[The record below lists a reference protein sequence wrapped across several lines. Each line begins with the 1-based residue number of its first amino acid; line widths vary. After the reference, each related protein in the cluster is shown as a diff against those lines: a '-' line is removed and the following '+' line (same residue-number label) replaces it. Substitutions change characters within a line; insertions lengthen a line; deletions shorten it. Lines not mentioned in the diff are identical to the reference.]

1 MLEEIEHRRSSASE
15 VEFCYLMSSA
25 KMSLK
30 QDEQV
35 LDAGGA
41 SCHADAAL
49 EQAPQSNSATS
60 TPCHSA
66 PPSCHSATPS
76 CHTPAASTRLDG
88 LILLFGALAAAFG
101 WVIWLLPDSSPLN
114 QEWLLSA
121 LSTIVVW
128 GVGWPILRDGWTST
142 LARSPNMNTLI
153 SLGVLVAWIWSM
165 SVTTTDTSGDIHFT
179 MASTIIV
186 FVRLGG
192 WLESRAQARS
202 QDAVASLAKLS
213 VTTARLEDGADIPIE
228 DLAVGMRFVVR
239 PGERIAADGVV
250 VSGHSAIDKSFLT
263 GEPIP
268 EAVQP
273 GDEVTGATLNT
284 TGLLTVEARRVGT
297 ETAHAQIMRLL
308 EEAEQSRAPV
318 QRLVDRASAVFVP
331 AVIAAAAIAF
341 IGWMLAGE
349 SAATGIAAGVAVLVV
364 ACPCAL
370 GLATPTAIVAGV
382 GRAAREG
389 IIIRSGNVW
398 EAARHLDTAVI
409 DKTGTLTHGR
419 PSVREIVI
427 DDLTDGLLRGEN
439 LLREGELARERD
451 PEQTRD
457 TQQEGDTE
465 QTQDDQREDDTEQE
479 ANPTQEKVLEIASA
493 LAQQSLHPL
502 SQAIARERES
512 SIEFRDLKETPGA
525 GILAEFKDG
534 GKAALGSRSLFSEIP
549 DRLTEAASSAAAKG
563 FASVFVGWGS
573 VDAMVSIAE
582 TSPVTHIS
590 SAAQNPPVSSAV
602 GGEVGAEQIPSSA
615 QLPQAKGLIICAD
628 ELREDANQSVADMQ
642 SLGISVIMATGDSE
656 ASAHHVAEQVKPDR
670 VIAECLPQDK
680 LAEVNR
686 LQKTGSTVAMIGDG
700 VNDAAALAKADVGIA
715 LSDGAD
721 VAAEASDIT
730 VIGGDFRKSVKA
742 IQIARKTSS
751 TILANLVWACIYNT
765 ALLPLA
771 AAGVMPPVAAAGAMS
786 LSSLCVVGNSLRLA
800 RRQIN

>member
-1 MLEEIEHRRSSASE
+1 
-15 VEFCYLMSSA
+15 
-25 KMSLK
+25 MSLTY
-30 QDEQV
+30 DERATAAERASYSA
-35 LDAGGA
+35 DAE
-41 SCHADAAL
+41 HADATTDETTQVAP
-49 EQAPQSNSATS
+49 ETPPGCHASKPSSQA
-60 TPCHSA
+60 A
-66 PPSCHSATPS
+66 PPSCHS
-76 CHTPAASTRLDG
+76 PAASTRRDG

-101 WVIWLLPDSSPLN
+101 WVIWLLPDSSSLN
-114 QEWLLSA
+114 QDWLLGA
-121 LSTIVVW
+121 LSTAVVW
-128 GVGWPILRDGWTST
+128 GAGWPILRDGWTSIP
-142 LARSPNMNTLI
+142 ARSPNMNTLI
-153 SLGVLVAWIWSM
+153 SLGVLVAWGWSM
-165 SVTTTDTSGDIHFT
+165 WAAAADNGGDIHFT

-213 VTTARLEDGADIPIE
+213 VATARLEDGTDIPIE
-228 DLAVGMRFVVR
+228 DLAAGMRFVVR
-239 PGERIAADGVV
+239 PGERIATDGVV
-250 VSGHSAIDKSFLT
+250 TSGHSAVDKSFLT

-268 EAVQP
+268 VAVQP

-284 TGLLTVEARRVGT
+284 TGLLAVEARRVGA

-331 AVIAAAAIAF
+331 AVIAAAAAAF

-349 SAATGIAAGVAVLVV
+349 SAGAGIAAGVAVLVV

-398 EAARHLDTAVI
+398 EASRRLDTAVV

-419 PSVREIVI
+419 PSVKEIVVS
-427 DDLTDGLLRGEN
+427 DFAGSLLGGEN
-439 LLREGELARERD
+439 SPREEN
-451 PEQTRD
+451 PTR
-457 TQQEGDTE
+457 EGDTE
-465 QTQDDQREDDTEQE
+465 HEAGTEKTE
-479 ANPTQEKVLEIASA
+479 STTQEKSTTQEEVLEVASA
-493 LAQQSLHPL
+493 LAEKSLHPL
-502 SQAIARERES
+502 SQAIARERKS
-512 SIEFRDLKETPGA
+512 SIELSNLKETPGA
-525 GILAEFKDG
+525 GVVAEFKDDG
-534 GKAALGSRSLFSEIP
+534 IAALGSSSLFSDIP
-549 DRLTEAASSAAAKG
+549 SDLKQAASSAANKG
-563 FASVFVGWGS
+563 FASVFVGWQS
-573 VDAMVSIAE
+573 KASQTKV
-582 TSPVTHIS
+582 
-590 SAAQNPPVSSAV
+590 PPV
-602 GGEVGAEQIPSSA
+602 
-615 QLPQAKGLIICAD
+615 KGLIVCAD
-628 ELREDANQSVADMQ
+628 ELRDEANKSVADMQ

-656 ASAHHVAEQVKPDR
+656 ASAQHVAEQVKPDR

-686 LQKTGSTVAMIGDG
+686 LQKAGSTVAMIGDG

-730 VIGGDFRKSVKA
+730 VVGGDFRKSVKA

-751 TILANLVWACIYNT
+751 TILANLVWACVYNT

-771 AAGVMPPVAAAGAMS
+771 AAGAMPPVAAAGAMS

-800 RRQIN
+800 RRRLN

>member
-1 MLEEIEHRRSSASE
+1 
-15 VEFCYLMSSA
+15 
-25 KMSLK
+25 MSLTYDK
-30 QDEQV
+30 QASA
-35 LDAGGA
+35 AGGA
-41 SCHADAAL
+41 SSPADAERAAD
-49 EQAPQSNSATS
+49 ETPQGTSEAQPVKAPP
-60 TPCHSA
+60 PCHS
-66 PPSCHSATPS
+66 PTPSCHAAAASTPS

-101 WVIWLLPDSSPLN
+101 WVVWLLPDSSPLN
-114 QEWLLSA
+114 QDWLLSA

-213 VTTARLEDGADIPIE
+213 VSTARLEDGTDIPIE
-228 DLAVGMRFVVR
+228 DLAVGMRFVAR

-250 VSGHSAIDKSFLT
+250 VSGHSAVDKSFLT

-268 EAVQP
+268 VAVQP

-284 TGLLTVEARRVGT
+284 TGLLAVEAQRVGA

-398 EAARHLDTAVI
+398 EAVRRLDTAVV

-419 PSVREIVI
+419 PSVREIVL
-427 DDLTDGLLRGEN
+427 DDLTDWPPRVEN
-439 LLREGELARERD
+439 LLGEGDLAKERD

-457 TQQEGDTE
+457 TQREGDTE
-465 QTQDDQREDDTEQE
+465 QTQDDQREGDTEQE
-479 ANPTQEKVLEIASA
+479 ANPTQEKVLEVAVA
-493 LAQQSLHPL
+493 LAQKSLHPL

-512 SIEFRDLKETPGA
+512 SIEFSNLQETPGA
-525 GILAEFKDG
+525 GVLAEFKNG
-534 GKAALGSRSLFSEIP
+534 GKAALGARSLFSEIP
-549 DRLTEAASSAAAKG
+549 NRLDEAASSAAAKD
-563 FASVFVGWGS
+563 FASVFVGW
-573 VDAMVSIAE
+573 
-582 TSPVTHIS
+582 S
-590 SAAQNPPVSSAV
+590 ST
-602 GGEVGAEQIPSSA
+602 A

-628 ELREDANQSVADMQ
+628 ELRDEANQSVADMQ

-656 ASAHHVAEQVKPDR
+656 ASAHYVAEQVKPDR

-686 LQKTGSTVAMIGDG
+686 LQEAGSAVAMIGDG

-751 TILANLVWACIYNT
+751 TILANLVWACIYNA

-800 RRQIN
+800 RRRL

>member
-1 MLEEIEHRRSSASE
+1 MPEKLLPGEIACQRSLFVKGICVLEEIEHRRSSASE
-15 VEFCYLMSSA
+15 VEFCYLMS
-25 KMSLK
+25 LTY
-30 QDEQV
+30 DER
-35 LDAGGA
+35 
-41 SCHADAAL
+41 AL
-49 EQAPQSNSATS
+49 ATERV
-60 TPCHSA
+60 
-66 PPSCHSATPS
+66 SCHSATPS

-114 QEWLLSA
+114 QEWLLSV
-121 LSTIVVW
+121 LSTAVVW

-213 VTTARLEDGADIPIE
+213 VTTARLEDGTDIPIE
-228 DLAVGMRFVVR
+228 DLAVGMLFAVR

-250 VSGHSAIDKSFLT
+250 ISGHSAIDKSFLT

-284 TGLLTVEARRVGT
+284 TGLLTVEARRVGA

-349 SAATGIAAGVAVLVV
+349 GAATGIAAGVAVLVV

-398 EAARHLDTAVI
+398 EAVRRLDTAVI

-419 PSVREIVI
+419 PSIREIVV
-427 DDLTDGLLRGEN
+427 DDLTDWRPRGEN
-439 LLREGELARERD
+439 LTQEAGLNNEAGTAQERD
-451 PEQTRD
+451 A
-457 TQQEGDTE
+457 TQNELLDV
-465 QTQDDQREDDTEQE
+465 
-479 ANPTQEKVLEIASA
+479 AAS

-512 SIEFRDLKETPGA
+512 SIEFTNLKETPGA
-525 GILAEFKDG
+525 GILAELKDG
-534 GKAALGSRSLFSEIP
+534 NKAALGSRSLFSEIP

-573 VDAMVSIAE
+573 V
-582 TSPVTHIS
+582 
-590 SAAQNPPVSSAV
+590 
-602 GGEVGAEQIPSSA
+602 A

-628 ELREDANQSVADMQ
+628 ELRDEANQSVADMQ

-656 ASAHHVAEQVKPDR
+656 ASAQHVAEQVKPDR

-751 TILANLVWACIYNT
+751 TILANLVWACIYNA

-800 RRQIN
+800 RRQL

>member
-1 MLEEIEHRRSSASE
+1 
-15 VEFCYLMSSA
+15 
-25 KMSLK
+25 MSLTYDK
-30 QDEQV
+30 QPAV
-35 LDAGGA
+35 AA
-41 SCHADAAL
+41 PPSCHAS
-49 EQAPQSNSATS
+49 APSSRA
-60 TPCHSA
+60 A
-66 PPSCHSATPS
+66 PPSCHS
-76 CHTPAASTRLDG
+76 PAASTRRDG

-114 QEWLLSA
+114 QDWLLGA
-121 LSTIVVW
+121 LSTAVVW
-128 GVGWPILRDGWTST
+128 GVGWPILRDGWASIP
-142 LARSPNMNTLI
+142 ARSPNMNTLI
-153 SLGVLVAWIWSM
+153 SLGVLVAWGWSM
-165 SVTTTDTSGDIHFT
+165 WATTADNGGDIHFT

-202 QDAVASLAKLS
+202 QDAVASLAELS
-213 VTTARLEDGADIPIE
+213 VTTARLENGTDIAIE
-228 DLAVGMRFVVR
+228 DLAAGMRFVVR
-239 PGERIAADGVV
+239 PGERIAADGMV

-284 TGLLTVEARRVGT
+284 TGLLTVEAQRVGA

-331 AVIAAAAIAF
+331 AVIAAAAAAF
-341 IGWMLAGE
+341 IGWMLAGA

-382 GRAAREG
+382 GRAAKEG

-398 EAARHLDTAVI
+398 EASRRLDTAVV

-419 PSVREIVI
+419 PSVREIVV
-427 DDLTDGLLRGEN
+427 DDLTGGLLGGEN
-439 LLREGELARERD
+439 LPREGDLTEEGDTEQETGMKQERVSG
-451 PEQTRD
+451 QTRD

-465 QTQDDQREDDTEQE
+465 QKQDDQQERDTEQE
-479 ANPTQEKVLEIASA
+479 VNQTEEKVLEVASA

-502 SQAIARERES
+502 SQAIARERKS
-512 SIEFRDLKETPGA
+512 SIAFSDLKETPGA
-525 GILAEFKDG
+525 GILAKLKDG
-534 GKAALGSRSLFSEIP
+534 SKAALGSRSLFSEIP
-549 DRLTEAASSAAAKG
+549 NRLDEAASAAAAKG

-573 VDAMVSIAE
+573 VDQIPSAAQ
-582 TSPVTHIS
+582 TSPVEQIA
-590 SAAQNPPVSSAV
+590 SADQNPLISSAV
-602 GGEVGAEQIPSSA
+602 GGGVGVAVEQISSSVQTSPTA
-615 QLPQAKGLIICAD
+615 QNPPAKGLIICAD
-628 ELREDANQSVADMQ
+628 ELRDEANQSVADMQ
-642 SLGISVIMATGDSE
+642 SLGISVTMATGDSE

-686 LQKTGSTVAMIGDG
+686 LQTSGSTVAMIGDG

-730 VIGGDFRKSVKA
+730 IIGGDFRKSVKA

-751 TILANLVWACIYNT
+751 TILTNLVWACIYNA

-800 RRQIN
+800 KRPIN

>member
-1 MLEEIEHRRSSASE
+1 
-15 VEFCYLMSSA
+15 
-25 KMSLK
+25 MSLTYDK
-30 QDEQV
+30 QPAV
-35 LDAGGA
+35 A
-41 SCHADAAL
+41 
-49 EQAPQSNSATS
+49 
-60 TPCHSA
+60 A
-66 PPSCHSATPS
+66 PPSCHTPS
-76 CHTPAASTRLDG
+76 ASTRRDG

-114 QEWLLSA
+114 QDWLLGA
-121 LSTIVVW
+121 LSTAVVW
-128 GVGWPILRDGWTST
+128 GVGWPILQDGWASIP
-142 LARSPNMNTLI
+142 ARSPNMNTLI
-153 SLGVLVAWIWSM
+153 SLGVLVAWGWSM
-165 SVTTTDTSGDIHFT
+165 WATTSDSSGDIHFT

-202 QDAVASLAKLS
+202 QDAVASLAELS
-213 VTTARLEDGADIPIE
+213 VTTARLEDGTDIAIE
-228 DLAVGMRFVVR
+228 DLAAGMRFVVR
-239 PGERIAADGVV
+239 PGERIAADGMV

-284 TGLLTVEARRVGT
+284 TGLLTVEAQRVGA

-331 AVIAAAAIAF
+331 AVIAAAAAAF
-341 IGWMLAGE
+341 IGWMLAGA

-398 EAARHLDTAVI
+398 EASRRLDTAVV

-419 PSVREIVI
+419 PSVREIVV
-427 DDLTDGLLRGEN
+427 DDLTGGLLGEEN
-439 LLREGELARERD
+439 LPREGDLARESD
-451 PEQTRD
+451 TEQTRG
-457 TQQEGDTE
+457 TQ
-465 QTQDDQREDDTEQE
+465 QTQDDQQE
-479 ANPTQEKVLEIASA
+479 ANPTQEEVLEIASA

-502 SQAIARERES
+502 SQAIARERKS
-512 SIEFRDLKETPGA
+512 SIEFSDLKETPGA

-534 GKAALGSRSLFSEIP
+534 GKAALGARSLFSQIP
-549 DRLTEAASSAAAKG
+549 NRLDEAASAAAAKG
-563 FASVFVGWGS
+563 FASVFVGWSS
-573 VDAMVSIAE
+573 VAQIPSAVQ
-582 TSPVTHIS
+582 TSPVEQIS
-590 SAAQNPPVSSAV
+590 SAAQNPLVSSAV
-602 GGEVGAEQIPSSA
+602 GGGVGVAVEQISSSVQISPTA
-615 QLPQAKGLIICAD
+615 QNPPAKGLIICAD
-628 ELREDANQSVADMQ
+628 ELRDEANQSVADMQ

-656 ASAHHVAEQVKPDR
+656 ASAQHVAEQVKPDR

-680 LAEVNR
+680 LAEVNS
-686 LQKTGSTVAMIGDG
+686 LQKAGSTVAMIGDG

-730 VIGGDFRKSVKA
+730 IIGGDFRKSVKA

-751 TILANLVWACIYNT
+751 TILANLVWACIYNA

-771 AAGVMPPVAAAGAMS
+771 AVGAMPPVAAAGAMS

-800 RRQIN
+800 KRQMN

>member
-1 MLEEIEHRRSSASE
+1 MNGTL
-15 VEFCYLMSSA
+15 
-25 KMSLK
+25 
-30 QDEQV
+30 
-35 LDAGGA
+35 
-41 SCHADAAL
+41 
-49 EQAPQSNSATS
+49 ATERV
-60 TPCHSA
+60 
-66 PPSCHSATPS
+66 SCHSATPS

-101 WVIWLLPDSSPLN
+101 WVVWLLPDSSPLN

-121 LSTIVVW
+121 LSTAVVW

-213 VTTARLEDGADIPIE
+213 VTTARLEDGTDIPIE
-228 DLAVGMRFVVR
+228 DLAVGMHFVVR

-250 VSGHSAIDKSFLT
+250 ISGHSAIDKSFLT

-284 TGLLTVEARRVGT
+284 TGLLTVEAQRVGA

-398 EAARHLDTAVI
+398 EAARRLDTAVI

-419 PSVREIVI
+419 PSIREIVV
-427 DDLTDGLLRGEN
+427 DDLTDWRPRGEN
-439 LLREGELARERD
+439 L
-451 PEQTRD
+451 T
-457 TQQEGDTE
+457 
-465 QTQDDQREDDTEQE
+465 QE
-479 ANPTQEKVLEIASA
+479 ADLNNEAGTAQEELLEIAAS

-512 SIEFRDLKETPGA
+512 SIEFRYSKETPGA
-525 GILAEFKDG
+525 GVLAEFKDG
-534 GKAALGSRSLFSEIP
+534 GRAALGSRSLFSEIP
-549 DRLTEAASSAAAKG
+549 DRLGEAASYAAAKG

-573 VDAMVSIAE
+573 V
-582 TSPVTHIS
+582 
-590 SAAQNPPVSSAV
+590 
-602 GGEVGAEQIPSSA
+602 A

-628 ELREDANQSVADMQ
+628 ELREEANQSVADMQ

-656 ASAHHVAEQVKPDR
+656 ASAQHVAEQVKPDR

-686 LQKTGSTVAMIGDG
+686 LQEAGSTVAMIGDG

-751 TILANLVWACIYNT
+751 TILANLVWACIYNA

-800 RRQIN
+800 RRRL

>member
-1 MLEEIEHRRSSASE
+1 MTLEFSFPQACLPEELACLRASASE
-15 VEFCYLMSSA
+15 VEFRYP
-25 KMSLK
+25 MSLRYDK
-30 QDEQV
+30 
-35 LDAGGA
+35 
-41 SCHADAAL
+41 
-49 EQAPQSNSATS
+49 QAPATEG
-60 TPCHSA
+60 T
-66 PPSCHSATPS
+66 SCHSPV
-76 CHTPAASTRLDG
+76 ASTRRDG
-88 LILLFGALAAAFG
+88 LILLFGALVAAFG
-101 WVIWLLPDSSPLN
+101 WVIWLMPDSSPLN
-114 QEWLLSA
+114 QDWLLGA
-121 LSTIVVW
+121 LSTAVVW
-128 GVGWPILRDGWTST
+128 GVGWPILRDGWASIP
-142 LARSPNMNTLI
+142 ARSPNMNTLI
-153 SLGVLVAWIWSM
+153 ALGVLVAWGWSM
-165 SVTTTDTSGDIHFT
+165 WAATADNGGDIHFT

-192 WLESRAQARS
+192 WLEGRAQTRS

-213 VTTARLEDGADIPIE
+213 VTTARLEDGTDIAIE

-239 PGERIAADGVV
+239 PGERIATDGLV

-284 TGLLTVEARRVGT
+284 TGLLTVEARRVGA

-318 QRLVDRASAVFVP
+318 QRLADRASAVFVP
-331 AVIAAAAIAF
+331 AVIAAAAVAF
-341 IGWMLAGE
+341 VGWMLAGE
-349 SAATGIAAGVAVLVV
+349 SAGTGIAAGVAVLVV

-398 EAARHLDTAVI
+398 EASRRLDTAIV

-419 PSVREIVI
+419 PSVKEILVG
-427 DDLTDGLLRGEN
+427 DLAGDLAGSLLGGEN
-439 LLREGELARERD
+439 LPRERELA
-451 PEQTRD
+451 
-457 TQQEGDTE
+457 
-465 QTQDDQREDDTEQE
+465 
-479 ANPTQEKVLEIASA
+479 QEKVLEVASA

-502 SQAIARERES
+502 SQAIARECKSFVELNNIR
-512 SIEFRDLKETPGA
+512 ETPGA
-525 GILAEFKDG
+525 GVLAEFKDG

-549 DRLTEAASSAAAKG
+549 NRLAEAASSAADKG
-563 FASVFVGWGS
+563 FASVFVGW
-573 VDAMVSIAE
+573 DSI
-582 TSPVTHIS
+582 
-590 SAAQNPPVSSAV
+590 
-602 GGEVGAEQIPSSA
+602 GQIPPA
-615 QLPQAKGLIICAD
+615 HQAARPPQAARPRQAARPPQAKGLIICAD
-628 ELREDANQSVADMQ
+628 ELRDEADKSVADMQ
-642 SLGISVIMATGDSE
+642 SLGISVTMATGDSE
-656 ASAHHVAEQVKPDR
+656 ASAQHVAEQVKPDR

-686 LQKTGSTVAMIGDG
+686 LQKAGSTVAMIGDG

-730 VIGGDFRKSVKA
+730 VIGGDLGKAVKA
-742 IQIARKTSS
+742 IDIASKTSS
-751 TILANLVWACIYNT
+751 TIVANLVWACVYNA

-800 RRQIN
+800 RRRLN

>member
-1 MLEEIEHRRSSASE
+1 
-15 VEFCYLMSSA
+15 
-25 KMSLK
+25 MSLTY
-30 QDEQV
+30 DER
-35 LDAGGA
+35 
-41 SCHADAAL
+41 AL
-49 EQAPQSNSATS
+49 ATERV
-60 TPCHSA
+60 
-66 PPSCHSATPS
+66 SCHSPTPS

-101 WVIWLLPDSSPLN
+101 WVVWLLPDSSPLN

-192 WLESRAQARS
+192 WLEGRAQARS

-213 VTTARLEDGADIPIE
+213 VTTARLEDGTDIPIE

-284 TGLLTVEARRVGT
+284 TGLLTVEAQRVGS

-398 EAARHLDTAVI
+398 EAVRRLDTAVI

-419 PSVREIVI
+419 PSVREIVV
-427 DDLTDGLLRGEN
+427 DDLTDWRPRGEN
-439 LLREGELARERD
+439 LTQEAGLNNEA
-451 PEQTRD
+451 D
-457 TQQEGDTE
+457 TAHEAGTAQEGDA
-465 QTQDDQREDDTEQE
+465 TQNEL
-479 ANPTQEKVLEIASA
+479 LEVASA
-493 LAQQSLHPL
+493 LAQKSLHPL

-512 SIEFRDLKETPGA
+512 SIEFTNLKETPGA

-534 GKAALGSRSLFSEIP
+534 GKAALGSRSLYSRKFPTASP
-549 DRLTEAASSAAAKG
+549 KPRVPLPPKVLRASSWAGAALMPPKVSQ
-563 FASVFVGWGS
+563 ASSWAGAVPLNS
-573 VDAMVSIAE
+573 PKLKVS
-582 TSPVTHIS
+582 S
-590 SAAQNPPVSSAV
+590 SAPT
-602 GGEVGAEQIPSSA
+602 
-615 QLPQAKGLIICAD
+615 ICAT
-628 ELREDANQSVADMQ
+628 RRTNRSQTCSR
-642 SLGISVIMATGDSE
+642 S
-656 ASAHHVAEQVKPDR
+656 ASR
-670 VIAECLPQDK
+670 
-680 LAEVNR
+680 
-686 LQKTGSTVAMIGDG
+686 
-700 VNDAAALAKADVGIA
+700 
-715 LSDGAD
+715 
-721 VAAEASDIT
+721 
-730 VIGGDFRKSVKA
+730 
-742 IQIARKTSS
+742 
-751 TILANLVWACIYNT
+751 
-765 ALLPLA
+765 
-771 AAGVMPPVAAAGAMS
+771 
-786 LSSLCVVGNSLRLA
+786 
-800 RRQIN
+800 

>member
-1 MLEEIEHRRSSASE
+1 MEEIEHRRSSASE

-41 SCHADAAL
+41 SCHADAERAID
-49 EQAPQSNSATS
+49 ETPQGTSEAQPVKAPS
-60 TPCHSA
+60 PCHTPA
-66 PPSCHSATPS
+66 PSCHSPTPS
-76 CHTPAASTRLDG
+76 CHTPSASTRLDG

-101 WVIWLLPDSSPLN
+101 WVVWLLPDSSPLN

-121 LSTIVVW
+121 LSTAVVW

-213 VTTARLEDGADIPIE
+213 VTTARLEDGTDIPIE
-228 DLAVGMRFVVR
+228 DLAVGMHFVVR

-250 VSGHSAIDKSFLT
+250 ISGHSAIDKSFLT

-284 TGLLTVEARRVGT
+284 TGLLTVEAQRVGS

-331 AVIAAAAIAF
+331 AVIAAASIAF

-349 SAATGIAAGVAVLVV
+349 GAATGIAAGVAVLVV

-398 EAARHLDTAVI
+398 EAARRLDTAVI

-419 PSVREIVI
+419 PSVREIVV
-427 DDLTDGLLRGEN
+427 DDLTDRLPRGEN
-439 LLREGELARERD
+439 L
-451 PEQTRD
+451 
-457 TQQEGDTE
+457 TQEAGLNNEAGTAHEADKAQEGDTA
-465 QTQDDQREDDTEQE
+465 QKRDATQNELLDV
-479 ANPTQEKVLEIASA
+479 AAS

-512 SIEFRDLKETPGA
+512 SIEFTNLKETPGA
-525 GILAEFKDG
+525 GVLAELKDG
-534 GKAALGSRSLFSEIP
+534 SKAALGARSLFSEIP

-573 VDAMVSIAE
+573 V
-582 TSPVTHIS
+582 
-590 SAAQNPPVSSAV
+590 
-602 GGEVGAEQIPSSA
+602 A

-628 ELREDANQSVADMQ
+628 ELRDEANQSVADIQ

-656 ASAHHVAEQVKPDR
+656 ASAQHVAEQVKPDR

-751 TILANLVWACIYNT
+751 TILSNLVWACIYNT

-800 RRQIN
+800 KRQL

>member
-1 MLEEIEHRRSSASE
+1 M
-15 VEFCYLMSSA
+15 
-25 KMSLK
+25 
-30 QDEQV
+30 
-35 LDAGGA
+35 
-41 SCHADAAL
+41 
-49 EQAPQSNSATS
+49 
-60 TPCHSA
+60 
-66 PPSCHSATPS
+66 
-76 CHTPAASTRLDG
+76 
-88 LILLFGALAAAFG
+88 AAAFG
-101 WVIWLLPDSSPLN
+101 WVIWLLPESSPLN
-114 QEWLLSA
+114 QDWLLGA
-121 LSTIVVW
+121 LSTAVVW
-128 GVGWPILRDGWTST
+128 GVGWPILQDGWASIP
-142 LARSPNMNTLI
+142 ARSPNMNTLI
-153 SLGVLVAWIWSM
+153 SLGVLVAWGWSM
-165 SVTTTDTSGDIHFT
+165 WATTSDSSGDIHFT

-202 QDAVASLAKLS
+202 QDAVASLAELS
-213 VTTARLEDGADIPIE
+213 VTTARLEDGTDIAIE

-250 VSGHSAIDKSFLT
+250 ASGHSAIDKSFLT

-284 TGLLTVEARRVGT
+284 TGLLTVEAQRVGA

-331 AVIAAAAIAF
+331 AVIAAAAAAF

-398 EAARHLDTAVI
+398 EASRRLDTAVV

-419 PSVREIVI
+419 PSVQEIVVG
-427 DDLTDGLLRGEN
+427 DLTGGLLGGEN
-439 LLREGELARERD
+439 LPREGDPTQERD

-457 TQQEGDTE
+457 AQQEGDTE
-465 QTQDDQREDDTEQE
+465 QKQDGQQESDTEQE
-479 ANPTQEKVLEIASA
+479 ANPTQEKVLEFASA

-502 SQAIARERES
+502 SQAIAREHRS
-512 SIEFRDLKETPGA
+512 SIEFSYLKETPGA

-534 GKAALGSRSLFSEIP
+534 SKAALGSRSLFLEIP
-549 DRLTEAASSAAAKG
+549 NRLDEAASSAAAKG
-563 FASVFVGWGS
+563 FASVFVGWDI
-573 VDAMVSIAE
+573 VAQ
-582 TSPVTHIS
+582 IS

-602 GGEVGAEQIPSSA
+602 GGGIGVVVDQIPPAA
-615 QLPQAKGLIICAD
+615 QLPPAKGLIICAD
-628 ELREDANQSVADMQ
+628 KLRDEANQSVADMQ

-656 ASAHHVAEQVKPDR
+656 ASAQHVAEQVKPDR

-686 LQKTGSTVAMIGDG
+686 LQEAGGAVAMIGDG

-730 VIGGDFRKSVKA
+730 IIGGDFRKSVKA

-751 TILANLVWACIYNT
+751 TILANLVWACIYNA

-800 RRQIN
+800 KQRH

>member
-1 MLEEIEHRRSSASE
+1 
-15 VEFCYLMSSA
+15 
-25 KMSLK
+25 MSLTYDK
-30 QDEQV
+30 QPAV
-35 LDAGGA
+35 A
-41 SCHADAAL
+41 
-49 EQAPQSNSATS
+49 
-60 TPCHSA
+60 A
-66 PPSCHSATPS
+66 PPSCHASAPSASAPSSRAAPPS
-76 CHTPAASTRLDG
+76 CHTPSASTRRDG

-114 QEWLLSA
+114 QDWLLGA
-121 LSTIVVW
+121 LSTAVVW
-128 GVGWPILRDGWTST
+128 GVGWPILQDGWDSIP
-142 LARSPNMNTLI
+142 ARSPNMNTLI
-153 SLGVLVAWIWSM
+153 SLGVLVAWGWSM
-165 SVTTTDTSGDIHFT
+165 WATTADSGGDIHFT

-202 QDAVASLAKLS
+202 QDAVASLAELS
-213 VTTARLEDGADIPIE
+213 VTTARLEDGTDIAIE
-228 DLAVGMRFVVR
+228 DLAVGMRFLVR
-239 PGERIAADGVV
+239 PGECIAADGVV

-273 GDEVTGATLNT
+273 GDEITGATLNT
-284 TGLLTVEARRVGT
+284 TGLLTVEAQRVGA

-331 AVIAAAAIAF
+331 AVIAAAAAAF
-341 IGWMLAGE
+341 IGWMLSGA

-398 EAARHLDTAVI
+398 EASRRLDTAVV

-419 PSVREIVI
+419 PSVQEIVV
-427 DDLTDGLLRGEN
+427 DDLTGGLS
-439 LLREGELARERD
+439 
-451 PEQTRD
+451 
-457 TQQEGDTE
+457 
-465 QTQDDQREDDTEQE
+465 
-479 ANPTQEKVLEIASA
+479 QEKVLEVASA

-502 SQAIARERES
+502 SQAIARERIS
-512 SIEFRDLKETPGA
+512 SIEFSDLKETPGA
-525 GILAEFKDG
+525 GILAELKDG
-534 GKAALGSRSLFSEIP
+534 GKAALGARSLFSEIP
-549 DRLTEAASSAAAKG
+549 NRLAEAASSAAAKG
-563 FASVFVGWGS
+563 FASVFVGWSS
-573 VDAMVSIAE
+573 VAQIPSAVQ
-582 TSPVTHIS
+582 TSPVEQIS
-590 SAAQNPPVSSAV
+590 SAAQNPPVASAV
-602 GGEVGAEQIPSSA
+602 GGGVGVAVEQIPSSA
-615 QLPQAKGLIICAD
+615 QNPPAKGLIICAD
-628 ELREDANQSVADMQ
+628 ELRDEANQSVADMQ

-656 ASAHHVAEQVKPDR
+656 ASAQHVAEQVKPDR

-680 LAEVNR
+680 LAEVNS
-686 LQKTGSTVAMIGDG
+686 LQKAGSTVAMIGDG

-730 VIGGDFRKSVKA
+730 IIGGDFRKSVKA

-751 TILANLVWACIYNT
+751 TILANLVWACIYNA

-800 RRQIN
+800 KRRL

>member
-1 MLEEIEHRRSSASE
+1 
-15 VEFCYLMSSA
+15 
-25 KMSLK
+25 MSLTYDK
-30 QDEQV
+30 R
-35 LDAGGA
+35 
-41 SCHADAAL
+41 AL
-49 EQAPQSNSATS
+49 ATERV
-60 TPCHSA
+60 
-66 PPSCHSATPS
+66 SCHSATPS
-76 CHTPAASTRLDG
+76 CHAAATSTRLDG

-213 VTTARLEDGADIPIE
+213 VTTARLEDGTDIPIE

-250 VSGHSAIDKSFLT
+250 ISGHSAIDKSFLT

-284 TGLLTVEARRVGT
+284 TGLLTVEAQRVGS

-398 EAARHLDTAVI
+398 EAVRRLDTAVV

-419 PSVREIVI
+419 PSIREIVV

-439 LLREGELARERD
+439 L
-451 PEQTRD
+451 
-457 TQQEGDTE
+457 TQEAGLNNEAGTAHEADKAQEGDTA
-465 QTQDDQREDDTEQE
+465 QKRDATQNELLDV
-479 ANPTQEKVLEIASA
+479 AAS

-573 VDAMVSIAE
+573 V
-582 TSPVTHIS
+582 
-590 SAAQNPPVSSAV
+590 
-602 GGEVGAEQIPSSA
+602 A

-628 ELREDANQSVADMQ
+628 ELRDEANQSVADIQ

-656 ASAHHVAEQVKPDR
+656 ASAQHVAEQVKPDR

-686 LQKTGSTVAMIGDG
+686 LQKIGSTVAMIGDG

-751 TILANLVWACIYNT
+751 TILANLVWACIYNA

>member
-1 MLEEIEHRRSSASE
+1 
-15 VEFCYLMSSA
+15 
-25 KMSLK
+25 MSLTYDK
-30 QDEQV
+30 QPAV
-35 LDAGGA
+35 AA
-41 SCHADAAL
+41 PPSCHAS
-49 EQAPQSNSATS
+49 APSSRA
-60 TPCHSA
+60 A
-66 PPSCHSATPS
+66 PPSCHS
-76 CHTPAASTRLDG
+76 PAASTRRDG

-101 WVIWLLPDSSPLN
+101 WVIWLLPESSPLN
-114 QEWLLSA
+114 QDWLLGA
-121 LSTIVVW
+121 LSTAVVW
-128 GVGWPILRDGWTST
+128 GVGWPILQDGWASIP
-142 LARSPNMNTLI
+142 ARSPNMNTLI
-153 SLGVLVAWIWSM
+153 SLGVLVAWGWSM
-165 SVTTTDTSGDIHFT
+165 WATTADSGGDIHFT

-202 QDAVASLAKLS
+202 QDAVASLAELS
-213 VTTARLEDGADIPIE
+213 VTTARLEDGTDIAIE
-228 DLAVGMRFVVR
+228 DLAAGMRFVVR
-239 PGERIAADGVV
+239 PGERIAADGMV

-273 GDEVTGATLNT
+273 GDEITGATLNT
-284 TGLLTVEARRVGT
+284 TGLLTVEAQRVGA

-331 AVIAAAAIAF
+331 AVIAAAAAAF

-398 EAARHLDTAVI
+398 EASRRLDTAVV

-419 PSVREIVI
+419 PSVREIVV
-427 DDLTDGLLRGEN
+427 DDLTGGLLGEEN
-439 LLREGELARERD
+439 LPREGDLAREKD
-451 PEQTRD
+451 PEQTRG
-457 TQQEGDTE
+457 TQ
-465 QTQDDQREDDTEQE
+465 QTQDDQQE

-493 LAQQSLHPL
+493 LAQKSLHPL
-502 SQAIARERES
+502 SQAIARERIS
-512 SIEFRDLKETPGA
+512 SIEFSDLKETPGA
-525 GILAEFKDG
+525 GILAKLKDG
-534 GKAALGSRSLFSEIP
+534 GKAALGARSLFSEIP
-549 DRLTEAASSAAAKG
+549 NRLDKAASSAAAKG
-563 FASVFVGWGS
+563 FASVFVGWSS
-573 VDAMVSIAE
+573 VAQ
-582 TSPVTHIS
+582 TSPT
-590 SAAQNPPVSSAV
+590 
-602 GGEVGAEQIPSSA
+602 A
-615 QLPQAKGLIICAD
+615 QLPPAKGLIICAD
-628 ELREDANQSVADMQ
+628 ELRDEANQSVADMQ

-656 ASAHHVAEQVKPDR
+656 ASAQHVAEQVKPDR

-686 LQKTGSTVAMIGDG
+686 LQTSGSTVAMIGDG

-730 VIGGDFRKSVKA
+730 IIGGDFRKSVKA

-751 TILANLVWACIYNT
+751 TILTNLVWACIYNA

-800 RRQIN
+800 KRRL

>member
-1 MLEEIEHRRSSASE
+1 MPEKLEEIEHRRSSASE

-41 SCHADAAL
+41 SCHADAERAID
-49 EQAPQSNSATS
+49 ETPQGTPEAQPVKAPS
-60 TPCHSA
+60 PCHAA
-66 PPSCHSATPS
+66 PPSCHSPTPS

-101 WVIWLLPDSSPLN
+101 WVVWLLPDSSPLN

-213 VTTARLEDGADIPIE
+213 VTTARLEDGTDIPIE

-250 VSGHSAIDKSFLT
+250 ISGHSAIDKSFLT

-284 TGLLTVEARRVGT
+284 TGLLTVEARRVGA

-398 EAARHLDTAVI
+398 EAVRRLDTAVI

-419 PSVREIVI
+419 PSIREIVV
-427 DDLTDGLLRGEN
+427 DDLTDWLLRGEN
-439 LLREGELARERD
+439 L
-451 PEQTRD
+451 
-457 TQQEGDTE
+457 TQEAGLNNEAGTAHEADKAQEGDTAKKRDAT
-465 QTQDDQREDDTEQE
+465 QTELLDV
-479 ANPTQEKVLEIASA
+479 AAA

-512 SIEFRDLKETPGA
+512 SIEFTNLKETPGA

-534 GKAALGSRSLFSEIP
+534 SKAALGSRSLFSEIP
-549 DRLTEAASSAAAKG
+549 DRLGEAASSAAAKG

-573 VDAMVSIAE
+573 A
-582 TSPVTHIS
+582 
-590 SAAQNPPVSSAV
+590 
-602 GGEVGAEQIPSSA
+602 A

-628 ELREDANQSVADMQ
+628 ELRDEANQSVADMQ

-656 ASAHHVAEQVKPDR
+656 ASAQHVAEQVKPDR

-686 LQKTGSTVAMIGDG
+686 LQEAGSTVAMIGDG

-751 TILANLVWACIYNT
+751 TILANLVWACIYNA

-800 RRQIN
+800 KRQL

>member
-1 MLEEIEHRRSSASE
+1 
-15 VEFCYLMSSA
+15 
-25 KMSLK
+25 MSLTY
-30 QDEQV
+30 DER
-35 LDAGGA
+35 
-41 SCHADAAL
+41 AL
-49 EQAPQSNSATS
+49 ATERV
-60 TPCHSA
+60 
-66 PPSCHSATPS
+66 SCHSATPS

-114 QEWLLSA
+114 QEWLLSV
-121 LSTIVVW
+121 LSTAVVW

-213 VTTARLEDGADIPIE
+213 VTTARLEDGTDIPIE

-284 TGLLTVEARRVGT
+284 TGLLTVEAQRVGA

-398 EAARHLDTAVI
+398 EAVRRLDTAVI

-419 PSVREIVI
+419 PSIREIVV
-427 DDLTDGLLRGEN
+427 DDLTDWRPRGEN
-439 LLREGELARERD
+439 LTQKAGLNNEA
-451 PEQTRD
+451 D
-457 TQQEGDTE
+457 TAHEADTAQEGDTE
-465 QTQDDQREDDTEQE
+465 QTRNTAQKRDATQTEL
-479 ANPTQEKVLEIASA
+479 LEIASS
-493 LAQQSLHPL
+493 LAQKSLHPL

-512 SIEFRDLKETPGA
+512 SIEFSDLKETPGT
-525 GILAEFKDG
+525 GVLAEFKDG
-534 GKAALGSRSLFSEIP
+534 SKAALGARSLFSEIP
-549 DRLTEAASSAAAKG
+549 DRLDEAASSAAAKG

-573 VDAMVSIAE
+573 VDAMVSITE
-582 TSPVTHIS
+582 TSPAIQTS
-590 SAAQNPPVSSAV
+590 SAAQNPPVSSALS
-602 GGEVGAEQIPSSA
+602 GEVGVEQIPSTA

-628 ELREDANQSVADMQ
+628 ELRDEANQSVADIQ

-656 ASAHHVAEQVKPDR
+656 ASAQHVAEQVKPDR

-751 TILANLVWACIYNT
+751 TILANLVWACIYNA

-800 RRQIN
+800 RRRIN

>member
-25 KMSLK
+25 KMSLR

-41 SCHADAAL
+41 SCHADAERAID
-49 EQAPQSNSATS
+49 ETPQGTSEAQPVKAPS
-60 TPCHSA
+60 PCHAA
-66 PPSCHSATPS
+66 PPSCHSPTPS
-76 CHTPAASTRLDG
+76 CHSPSASTRLDG

-101 WVIWLLPDSSPLN
+101 WVVWLLPDSSPLN

-228 DLAVGMRFVVR
+228 DLAVGMHFVVR
-239 PGERIAADGVV
+239 PGERIAADGMV

-284 TGLLTVEARRVGT
+284 TGLLTVEARRVGA

-398 EAARHLDTAVI
+398 EAVRRLDTAVI

-419 PSVREIVI
+419 PSVRQIVI
-427 DDLTDGLLRGEN
+427 DDLTDRLPRGEN
-439 LLREGELARERD
+439 LTQEAGLNNEA
-451 PEQTRD
+451 D
-457 TQQEGDTE
+457 TAHEADTAQEGDTE
-465 QTQDDQREDDTEQE
+465 QTRNTAQERDT
-479 ANPTQEKVLEIASA
+479 TQTELLEIASA

-512 SIEFRDLKETPGA
+512 SIEFSDLKETPGA
-525 GILAEFKDG
+525 GVLAEFKDG
-534 GKAALGSRSLFSEIP
+534 SKAALGSRSLFSEIP
-549 DRLTEAASSAAAKG
+549 DRLDEAASSAAAKG

-573 VDAMVSIAE
+573 V
-582 TSPVTHIS
+582 
-590 SAAQNPPVSSAV
+590 
-602 GGEVGAEQIPSSA
+602 A

-628 ELREDANQSVADMQ
+628 ELRDEANQSVADMQ

-656 ASAHHVAEQVKPDR
+656 ASAQHVAEQVKPDR

-686 LQKTGSTVAMIGDG
+686 LQEAGSTVAMIGDG

-751 TILANLVWACIYNT
+751 TILANLVWACIYNA

-800 RRQIN
+800 RRRIN

>member
-1 MLEEIEHRRSSASE
+1 
-15 VEFCYLMSSA
+15 
-25 KMSLK
+25 MSLTYDK
-30 QDEQV
+30 R
-35 LDAGGA
+35 
-41 SCHADAAL
+41 AL
-49 EQAPQSNSATS
+49 ATERV
-60 TPCHSA
+60 
-66 PPSCHSATPS
+66 SCHSATPS

-101 WVIWLLPDSSPLN
+101 WVVWLLPDSSPLN

-213 VTTARLEDGADIPIE
+213 VTTARLEDGTDIPIE

-250 VSGHSAIDKSFLT
+250 ISGHSAIDKSFLT

-284 TGLLTVEARRVGT
+284 TGLLTVEARRVGA

-398 EAARHLDTAVI
+398 EAARRLDTAVI

-419 PSVREIVI
+419 PSVREIVF

-439 LLREGELARERD
+439 L
-451 PEQTRD
+451 
-457 TQQEGDTE
+457 TQEAGLNNEAGTAHEADKAQEGDTA
-465 QTQDDQREDDTEQE
+465 QKRDATQNELLDV
-479 ANPTQEKVLEIASA
+479 AAS

-573 VDAMVSIAE
+573 V
-582 TSPVTHIS
+582 
-590 SAAQNPPVSSAV
+590 
-602 GGEVGAEQIPSSA
+602 A

-628 ELREDANQSVADMQ
+628 ELRDEANQSVADIQ

-656 ASAHHVAEQVKPDR
+656 ASAQHVAEQVKPDR

-751 TILANLVWACIYNT
+751 TILANLVWACIYNA

>member
-1 MLEEIEHRRSSASE
+1 
-15 VEFCYLMSSA
+15 
-25 KMSLK
+25 MSLTY
-30 QDEQV
+30 DER
-35 LDAGGA
+35 ASATGRA
-41 SCHADAAL
+41 SCDADAEHADAAID
-49 EQAPQSNSATS
+49 ETPQGTSAAPSACHASKPSSQA
-60 TPCHSA
+60 A
-66 PPSCHSATPS
+66 PPSCHS
-76 CHTPAASTRLDG
+76 PAPSTRRDG

-114 QEWLLSA
+114 QDWLLGA
-121 LSTIVVW
+121 LSTAVVW
-128 GVGWPILRDGWTST
+128 GVGWPILRDGWASIP
-142 LARSPNMNTLI
+142 ARSPNMNTLI
-153 SLGVLVAWIWSM
+153 ALGTLVAWGWSM
-165 SVTTTDTSGDIHFT
+165 WATATDSGSDIHFT

-192 WLESRAQARS
+192 WLEGRAQTRS

-213 VTTARLEDGADIPIE
+213 VTAARLEDGTDIAIE
-228 DLAVGMRFVVR
+228 NLAVGMRFVVR
-239 PGERIAADGVV
+239 PGERIATDSVV

-268 EAVQP
+268 EAVRP

-284 TGLLTVEARRVGT
+284 TGLLTVEARRVGA

-331 AVIAAAAIAF
+331 AVIAAAAAAF

-349 SAATGIAAGVAVLVV
+349 SAGTGIAAGVAVLVV

-398 EAARHLDTAVI
+398 EASRRLDIAII

-419 PSVREIVI
+419 PSVKAIVVS
-427 DDLTDGLLRGEN
+427 DLAGSLLGGEN
-439 LLREGELARERD
+439 LPGERD
-451 PEQTRD
+451 LA
-457 TQQEGDTE
+457 QEE
-465 QTQDDQREDDTEQE
+465 
-479 ANPTQEKVLEIASA
+479 VLEVASA

-502 SQAIARERES
+502 SQAIARECKS
-512 SIEFRDLKETPGA
+512 SIELNNIKETPGA
-525 GILAEFKDG
+525 GVLAEFKDG
-534 GKAALGSRSLFSEIP
+534 GKAALGARSLFSEIP
-549 DRLTEAASSAAAKG
+549 NRLAEAASSAAAKG
-563 FASVFVGWGS
+563 FASVFVGW
-573 VDAMVSIAE
+573 DSIDQI
-582 TSPVTHIS
+582 PP
-590 SAAQNPPVSSAV
+590 AAQT
-602 GGEVGAEQIPSSA
+602 
-615 QLPQAKGLIICAD
+615 LQAKGLIICAD
-628 ELREDANQSVADMQ
+628 ELRDEADKSVADMQ

-656 ASAHHVAEQVKPDR
+656 TSARHVAEQVKPDR

-686 LQKTGSTVAMIGDG
+686 LQKAGSTVAMIGDG

-730 VIGGDFRKSVKA
+730 VIGGDLGKAVKA
-742 IQIARKTSS
+742 IDIASKTSS
-751 TILANLVWACIYNT
+751 TIVANLIWACVYNA

-771 AAGVMPPVAAAGAMS
+771 ATGVMPPVAAAGAMS

-800 RRQIN
+800 RRRLN

>member
-1 MLEEIEHRRSSASE
+1 
-15 VEFCYLMSSA
+15 
-25 KMSLK
+25 
-30 QDEQV
+30 
-35 LDAGGA
+35 
-41 SCHADAAL
+41 
-49 EQAPQSNSATS
+49 
-60 TPCHSA
+60 
-66 PPSCHSATPS
+66 
-76 CHTPAASTRLDG
+76 
-88 LILLFGALAAAFG
+88 
-101 WVIWLLPDSSPLN
+101 
-114 QEWLLSA
+114 
-121 LSTIVVW
+121 
-128 GVGWPILRDGWTST
+128 
-142 LARSPNMNTLI
+142 
-153 SLGVLVAWIWSM
+153 M

-213 VTTARLEDGADIPIE
+213 VTTARLEDGTDIPIE

-284 TGLLTVEARRVGT
+284 TGLLAVEAQRVGA

-398 EAARHLDTAVI
+398 ESVRRLDTAVV

-427 DDLTDGLLRGEN
+427 DDLTDASQGE
-439 LLREGELARERD
+439 
-451 PEQTRD
+451 
-457 TQQEGDTE
+457 
-465 QTQDDQREDDTEQE
+465 
-479 ANPTQEKVLEIASA
+479 VLEVAVA
-493 LAQQSLHPL
+493 LAQKSLHPL
-502 SQAIARERES
+502 SQAIARERKS
-512 SIEFRDLKETPGA
+512 SIEFSDLQETPGA
-525 GILAEFKDG
+525 GVVAGFKDG

-549 DRLTEAASSAAAKG
+549 NRLDEAASSAAAKG
-563 FASVFVGWGS
+563 FASVFVGWSS
-573 VDAMVSIAE
+573 VSQSSSVEQI
-582 TSPVTHIS
+582 SP
-590 SAAQNPPVSSAV
+590 AAQNPTVSNAV
-602 GGEVGAEQIPSSA
+602 GGGVEVEQISPAA
-615 QLPQAKGLIICAD
+615 QLPPAKGLIICAD

-656 ASAHHVAEQVKPDR
+656 ASAHHVAEQVKPDS

-686 LQKTGSTVAMIGDG
+686 LQEAGSTVAMIGDG

-751 TILANLVWACIYNT
+751 TILANLVWACIYNA

-800 RRQIN
+800 RRRL

>member
-1 MLEEIEHRRSSASE
+1 
-15 VEFCYLMSSA
+15 
-25 KMSLK
+25 MSLTY
-30 QDEQV
+30 DER
-35 LDAGGA
+35 
-41 SCHADAAL
+41 AL
-49 EQAPQSNSATS
+49 ATERV
-60 TPCHSA
+60 
-66 PPSCHSATPS
+66 SCHSATPS

-101 WVIWLLPDSSPLN
+101 WVVWLLPDSSPLN

-121 LSTIVVW
+121 LSTAVVW

-213 VTTARLEDGADIPIE
+213 VTTARLEDGTDIPIE

-250 VSGHSAIDKSFLT
+250 VSGHSAVDKSFLT

-284 TGLLTVEARRVGT
+284 TGLLTVEAQRVGS

-398 EAARHLDTAVI
+398 EAVRRLDTAVI

-419 PSVREIVI
+419 PSIREIVV
-427 DDLTDGLLRGEN
+427 DDLTDRLPRGEN
-439 LLREGELARERD
+439 LTQEAGINNKADTAQERD
-451 PEQTRD
+451 A
-457 TQQEGDTE
+457 TQNELLDV
-465 QTQDDQREDDTEQE
+465 
-479 ANPTQEKVLEIASA
+479 AAS

-512 SIEFRDLKETPGA
+512 SIEFSDLKETPGA
-525 GILAEFKDG
+525 GVLAEFKDG
-534 GKAALGSRSLFSEIP
+534 SKAALGSRSLFSEIP
-549 DRLTEAASSAAAKG
+549 DRLDEAASSAAAKG

-573 VDAMVSIAE
+573 V
-582 TSPVTHIS
+582 
-590 SAAQNPPVSSAV
+590 
-602 GGEVGAEQIPSSA
+602 A

-628 ELREDANQSVADMQ
+628 ELRDEANQSVADMQ

-656 ASAHHVAEQVKPDR
+656 ASAQHVAEQVKPDR

-686 LQKTGSTVAMIGDG
+686 LQEAGSTVAMIGDG

-751 TILANLVWACIYNT
+751 TILANLVWACIYNA

-800 RRQIN
+800 RRRL

>member
-1 MLEEIEHRRSSASE
+1 
-15 VEFCYLMSSA
+15 
-25 KMSLK
+25 MSLTY
-30 QDEQV
+30 DER
-35 LDAGGA
+35 
-41 SCHADAAL
+41 AL
-49 EQAPQSNSATS
+49 ATERV
-60 TPCHSA
+60 
-66 PPSCHSATPS
+66 SCHSATPS

-101 WVIWLLPDSSPLN
+101 WVVWLLPDSSPLN

-213 VTTARLEDGADIPIE
+213 VTTARLEDGTDIPIE

-284 TGLLTVEARRVGT
+284 TGLLTVEAQRVGS

-349 SAATGIAAGVAVLVV
+349 GAATGIAAGVAVLVV

-398 EAARHLDTAVI
+398 EAVRRLDTAVI
-409 DKTGTLTHGR
+409 DKTGTLTYGR
-419 PSVREIVI
+419 PSVQEIVL
-427 DDLTDGLLRGEN
+427 DDLTDWRPRGEN
-439 LLREGELARERD
+439 L
-451 PEQTRD
+451 T
-457 TQQEGDTE
+457 
-465 QTQDDQREDDTEQE
+465 QE
-479 ANPTQEKVLEIASA
+479 AGLNNEADTAQDELLEVASA

-502 SQAIARERES
+502 SQAIAIERES
-512 SIEFRDLKETPGA
+512 SIEFTNLKETPGA
-525 GILAEFKDG
+525 GVLAEFKDG

-549 DRLTEAASSAAAKG
+549 DRLDEAASSAAAKG

-573 VDAMVSIAE
+573 V
-582 TSPVTHIS
+582 
-590 SAAQNPPVSSAV
+590 
-602 GGEVGAEQIPSSA
+602 A

-628 ELREDANQSVADMQ
+628 ELRDEANQSVADMQ

-656 ASAHHVAEQVKPDR
+656 ASAQHVAEQVKPDR

-686 LQKTGSTVAMIGDG
+686 LQEAGSTVAMIGDG

-751 TILANLVWACIYNT
+751 TILANLVWACIYNA

-786 LSSLCVVGNSLRLA
+786 LSSLCVLGNSLRLA
-800 RRQIN
+800 RRRL

>member
-1 MLEEIEHRRSSASE
+1 
-15 VEFCYLMSSA
+15 
-25 KMSLK
+25 MSLTY
-30 QDEQV
+30 DER
-35 LDAGGA
+35 
-41 SCHADAAL
+41 AL
-49 EQAPQSNSATS
+49 ATERV
-60 TPCHSA
+60 
-66 PPSCHSATPS
+66 SCHSATPS

-101 WVIWLLPDSSPLN
+101 WVVWLLPDSSPLN

-213 VTTARLEDGADIPIE
+213 VTTARLEDGTDIPIE

-239 PGERIAADGVV
+239 PGERIAADGMV

-284 TGLLTVEARRVGT
+284 TGLLTVEAQRVGS

-398 EAARHLDTAVI
+398 EAVRRLDTAVI

-419 PSVREIVI
+419 PSVRQIVI

-439 LLREGELARERD
+439 LTQEAGLNNEADTAQERD
-451 PEQTRD
+451 A
-457 TQQEGDTE
+457 TQNEL
-465 QTQDDQREDDTEQE
+465 
-479 ANPTQEKVLEIASA
+479 LEVASA

-512 SIEFRDLKETPGA
+512 SIEFSDLKETPGA

-534 GKAALGSRSLFSEIP
+534 SKAALGARSLFSEIP
-549 DRLTEAASSAAAKG
+549 DRLDEAASSAAAKG

-573 VDAMVSIAE
+573 A
-582 TSPVTHIS
+582 
-590 SAAQNPPVSSAV
+590 
-602 GGEVGAEQIPSSA
+602 A

-628 ELREDANQSVADMQ
+628 ELRDEANQSVADMQ

-656 ASAHHVAEQVKPDR
+656 ASAQHVAEQVKPDR

-686 LQKTGSTVAMIGDG
+686 LQEAGSTVAMIGDG

-751 TILANLVWACIYNT
+751 TILANLVWACIYNA

-771 AAGVMPPVAAAGAMS
+771 AAGAMPPVAAAGAMS

-800 RRQIN
+800 RRRL

>member
-1 MLEEIEHRRSSASE
+1 MW
-15 VEFCYLMSSA
+15 
-25 KMSLK
+25 
-30 QDEQV
+30 
-35 LDAGGA
+35 
-41 SCHADAAL
+41 
-49 EQAPQSNSATS
+49 AT
-60 TPCHSA
+60 
-66 PPSCHSATPS
+66 
-76 CHTPAASTRLDG
+76 
-88 LILLFGALAAAFG
+88 
-101 WVIWLLPDSSPLN
+101 
-114 QEWLLSA
+114 
-121 LSTIVVW
+121 
-128 GVGWPILRDGWTST
+128 TSD
-142 LARSPNMNTLI
+142 N
-153 SLGVLVAWIWSM
+153 G
-165 SVTTTDTSGDIHFT
+165 GDIHFT

-202 QDAVASLAKLS
+202 QDAVASLAELS
-213 VTTARLEDGADIPIE
+213 VTTARLEDGTDIAIE
-228 DLAVGMRFVVR
+228 DLAAGMRFVVR
-239 PGERIAADGVV
+239 PGERIAADGMV

-273 GDEVTGATLNT
+273 GDEITGATLNT
-284 TGLLTVEARRVGT
+284 TGLLTVEAQRVGA

-331 AVIAAAAIAF
+331 AVIAAAAAAF
-341 IGWMLAGE
+341 IGWMLAGA

-398 EAARHLDTAVI
+398 EASRRLDTAVV

-419 PSVREIVI
+419 PSVQEIVV
-427 DDLTDGLLRGEN
+427 DDLTGGLLGGEK
-439 LLREGELARERD
+439 LPREGDLAREKD
-451 PEQTRD
+451 PEQTRG
-457 TQQEGDTE
+457 TQ
-465 QTQDDQREDDTEQE
+465 QTQDDQQE
-479 ANPTQEKVLEIASA
+479 ANPTQEEVLEIASA

-502 SQAIARERES
+502 SQAIARERIS
-512 SIEFRDLKETPGA
+512 SIEFSDLKETPGA
-525 GILAEFKDG
+525 GVLAEFKDG
-534 GKAALGSRSLFSEIP
+534 GKAALGARSLFSEIP
-549 DRLTEAASSAAAKG
+549 NRLAEATSSAAAKG
-563 FASVFVGWGS
+563 FASVFVGWSG
-573 VDAMVSIAE
+573 VAQI
-582 TSPVTHIS
+582 SPT
-590 SAAQNPPVSSAV
+590 AQNPP
-602 GGEVGAEQIPSSA
+602 
-615 QLPQAKGLIICAD
+615 AKGLIICAD
-628 ELREDANQSVADMQ
+628 ELRDEANKSVADMQ

-656 ASAHHVAEQVKPDR
+656 ASAQHVAEQVKPDR

-680 LAEVNR
+680 LAEVNS
-686 LQKTGSTVAMIGDG
+686 LQKAGSTVAMIGDG

-730 VIGGDFRKSVKA
+730 IIGGDFRKSVKA
-742 IQIARKTSS
+742 IQIARRTSS
-751 TILANLVWACIYNT
+751 TILANLVWACIYNA

-800 RRQIN
+800 KRRL

>member
-1 MLEEIEHRRSSASE
+1 
-15 VEFCYLMSSA
+15 
-25 KMSLK
+25 MSLTYDK
-30 QDEQV
+30 R
-35 LDAGGA
+35 
-41 SCHADAAL
+41 AL
-49 EQAPQSNSATS
+49 ATERV
-60 TPCHSA
+60 
-66 PPSCHSATPS
+66 SCHSATPS
-76 CHTPAASTRLDG
+76 CHAAATSTRLDG

-213 VTTARLEDGADIPIE
+213 VTTARLEDGTDIPIE

-250 VSGHSAIDKSFLT
+250 ISGHSAIDKSFLT

-284 TGLLTVEARRVGT
+284 TGLLTVEAQRVGA

-331 AVIAAAAIAF
+331 AVIAAAAAAF

-398 EAARHLDTAVI
+398 EAARRLDTAVI

-419 PSVREIVI
+419 PSVREIVF

-439 LLREGELARERD
+439 L
-451 PEQTRD
+451 
-457 TQQEGDTE
+457 TQEAGLNNEAGTAHEADKAQEGDTA
-465 QTQDDQREDDTEQE
+465 QKRDATQNEL
-479 ANPTQEKVLEIASA
+479 LEIASA

-512 SIEFRDLKETPGA
+512 SIEFTNLKETPGA
-525 GILAEFKDG
+525 GILAELKDG
-534 GKAALGSRSLFSEIP
+534 SKAALGSRSLFSEIP

-563 FASVFVGWGS
+563 FASVFVGWSS
-573 VDAMVSIAE
+573 VDVMISVAQ
-582 TSPVTHIS
+582 TSPATQTS
-590 SAAQNPPVSSAV
+590 SAAQNPPVSSALS
-602 GGEVGAEQIPSSA
+602 GEVGVEQIPSTA

-628 ELREDANQSVADMQ
+628 ELRDEANQSVADIQ

-656 ASAHHVAEQVKPDR
+656 ASAQHVAEQVKPDR

-686 LQKTGSTVAMIGDG
+686 LQEAGSTVAMIGDG

-751 TILANLVWACIYNT
+751 TILANLVWACVYNA

>member
-1 MLEEIEHRRSSASE
+1 
-15 VEFCYLMSSA
+15 MSSA

-41 SCHADAAL
+41 PCHADAVL
-49 EQAPQSNSATS
+49 GQAPQSNSATP
-60 TPCHSA
+60 TPCHS
-66 PPSCHSATPS
+66 PTPSCHAATPS

-101 WVIWLLPDSSPLN
+101 WVVWLLPDSSPLN
-114 QEWLLSA
+114 QDWLLSA

-202 QDAVASLAKLS
+202 QDAVASLAELS
-213 VTTARLEDGADIPIE
+213 VTTARLEDGTDIPIE

-284 TGLLTVEARRVGT
+284 TGLLAVEAQRVGS

-398 EAARHLDTAVI
+398 EAVRRLDTAVV

-419 PSVREIVI
+419 PSVREIVV
-427 DDLTDGLLRGEN
+427 DDLTDASQ
-439 LLREGELARERD
+439 GEL
-451 PEQTRD
+451 
-457 TQQEGDTE
+457 
-465 QTQDDQREDDTEQE
+465 
-479 ANPTQEKVLEIASA
+479 LEVAVA
-493 LAQQSLHPL
+493 LAQKSLHPL
-502 SQAIARERES
+502 SQAIARERKS
-512 SIEFRDLKETPGA
+512 SIEFSDLKETPGA
-525 GILAEFKDG
+525 GVLAGFKDG
-534 GKAALGSRSLFSEIP
+534 GKAALGARSLFSEIP
-549 DRLTEAASSAAAKG
+549 NRLDEAASSAAAKG
-563 FASVFVGWGS
+563 FASVFVGWDS
-573 VDAMVSIAE
+573 
-582 TSPVTHIS
+582 T
-590 SAAQNPPVSSAV
+590 
-602 GGEVGAEQIPSSA
+602 A

-628 ELREDANQSVADMQ
+628 ELRDEANQSVADMQ

-656 ASAHHVAEQVKPDR
+656 ASAQHVAEQVKPDR

-686 LQKTGSTVAMIGDG
+686 LQEAGSTVAMIGDG

-751 TILANLVWACIYNT
+751 TILANLVWACIYNA

>member
-1 MLEEIEHRRSSASE
+1 
-15 VEFCYLMSSA
+15 
-25 KMSLK
+25 MSLTYDK
-30 QDEQV
+30 R
-35 LDAGGA
+35 
-41 SCHADAAL
+41 AL
-49 EQAPQSNSATS
+49 ATERV
-60 TPCHSA
+60 
-66 PPSCHSATPS
+66 SCHSATPS

-114 QEWLLSA
+114 QDWLLSV
-121 LSTIVVW
+121 LSTAVVW

-213 VTTARLEDGADIPIE
+213 VTTARLEDGTDISIE

-284 TGLLTVEARRVGT
+284 TGLLTVEAQRVGS

-349 SAATGIAAGVAVLVV
+349 GAATGIAAGVAVLVV

-398 EAARHLDTAVI
+398 EAVRRLDTAVI

-419 PSVREIVI
+419 PSVREIVF

-439 LLREGELARERD
+439 L
-451 PEQTRD
+451 
-457 TQQEGDTE
+457 TQEAGLNNEAGTAHEADKAQEGDTA
-465 QTQDDQREDDTEQE
+465 QKRDATQNEL
-479 ANPTQEKVLEIASA
+479 LEIASA

-512 SIEFRDLKETPGA
+512 SIEFTNLKETPGA
-525 GILAEFKDG
+525 GILAELKDG
-534 GKAALGSRSLFSEIP
+534 SKAALGSRSLFSEIP

-563 FASVFVGWGS
+563 FASVFVGWSS
-573 VDAMVSIAE
+573 VDAMISVAQ
-582 TSPVTHIS
+582 TSPATQTS
-590 SAAQNPPVSSAV
+590 SAAQNPPVSSALS
-602 GGEVGAEQIPSSA
+602 GEVGVEQIPSTA

-628 ELREDANQSVADMQ
+628 ELRDEANQSVADIQ

-656 ASAHHVAEQVKPDR
+656 ASAQHVAEQVKPDR

-686 LQKTGSTVAMIGDG
+686 LQEAGSTVAMIGDG

-751 TILANLVWACIYNT
+751 TILANLVWACVYNA

>member
-1 MLEEIEHRRSSASE
+1 
-15 VEFCYLMSSA
+15 
-25 KMSLK
+25 MSLTYDK
-30 QDEQV
+30 QPAV
-35 LDAGGA
+35 A
-41 SCHADAAL
+41 
-49 EQAPQSNSATS
+49 
-60 TPCHSA
+60 A
-66 PPSCHSATPS
+66 PPSCHASAPSSRAAPPS
-76 CHTPAASTRLDG
+76 CHTPSASTRRDG

-101 WVIWLLPDSSPLN
+101 WAIWLLPDSSPLN
-114 QEWLLSA
+114 QDWLLGA
-121 LSTIVVW
+121 LSTAVVW
-128 GVGWPILRDGWTST
+128 GVGWPILQDGWASIP
-142 LARSPNMNTLI
+142 ARSPNMNTLI
-153 SLGVLVAWIWSM
+153 SLGVLVAWGWSM
-165 SVTTTDTSGDIHFT
+165 WATTADSSGDIHFT

-202 QDAVASLAKLS
+202 QDAVASLVELS
-213 VTTARLEDGADIPIE
+213 VTTARLEDGTDIAIE

-239 PGERIAADGVV
+239 PGERIAADGMV

-273 GDEVTGATLNT
+273 GDEITGATLNT
-284 TGLLTVEARRVGT
+284 TGLLTVEAQRVGA

-331 AVIAAAAIAF
+331 AVIAAAAAAF
-341 IGWMLAGE
+341 IGWMLAGA

-398 EAARHLDTAVI
+398 EASRRLDTAVV

-419 PSVREIVI
+419 PSVREIVV
-427 DDLTDGLLRGEN
+427 DDLTGGLLGGEN
-439 LLREGELARERD
+439 LPREGDLAREKD
-451 PEQTRD
+451 PEQTRG
-457 TQQEGDTE
+457 TQ
-465 QTQDDQREDDTEQE
+465 QTQDDQQE
-479 ANPTQEKVLEIASA
+479 AEPTQEEVLEVASA
-493 LAQQSLHPL
+493 LAQRSLHPL
-502 SQAIARERES
+502 SQAIARERIS
-512 SIEFRDLKETPGA
+512 SIEFSDLKETPGA
-525 GILAEFKDG
+525 GILAKLKDG
-534 GKAALGSRSLFSEIP
+534 SKAALGARSLFSEIP
-549 DRLTEAASSAAAKG
+549 NRLDKAASSAATKG
-563 FASVFVGWGS
+563 FASVFVGWDN
-573 VDAMVSIAE
+573 VAQ
-582 TSPVTHIS
+582 TSPVEQIAS
-590 SAAQNPPVSSAV
+590 SAQNPLISSAV
-602 GGEVGAEQIPSSA
+602 GGGVGVVVEQISSSVQTSPTA
-615 QLPQAKGLIICAD
+615 QNPPAKGLIICAD
-628 ELREDANQSVADMQ
+628 ELRDEANQSVADMQ

-656 ASAHHVAEQVKPDR
+656 ASAQHVAEQVKPDR

-686 LQKTGSTVAMIGDG
+686 LQEAGSTVAMIGDG
-700 VNDAAALAKADVGIA
+700 VNDAASLAKADVGIA

-730 VIGGDFRKSVKA
+730 IIGGDFRKSVKA

-751 TILANLVWACIYNT
+751 TILTNLVWACIYNA

-800 RRQIN
+800 KRRL

>member
-1 MLEEIEHRRSSASE
+1 
-15 VEFCYLMSSA
+15 
-25 KMSLK
+25 MSLTYDK
-30 QDEQV
+30 QASA
-35 LDAGGA
+35 AGGA
-41 SCHADAAL
+41 SSPADAERAAD
-49 EQAPQSNSATS
+49 ETPQGTSEAQPVKAPP
-60 TPCHSA
+60 PCHSPA
-66 PPSCHSATPS
+66 PSCHTPTPS

-101 WVIWLLPDSSPLN
+101 WVVWLLPDSSPLN
-114 QEWLLSA
+114 QDWLLSA

-213 VTTARLEDGADIPIE
+213 VTTARLEDGTDIPIE

-284 TGLLTVEARRVGT
+284 TGLLAVEAQRVGA

-398 EAARHLDTAVI
+398 ESVRRLDTAVV

-427 DDLTDGLLRGEN
+427 DDLTDASQGE
-439 LLREGELARERD
+439 
-451 PEQTRD
+451 
-457 TQQEGDTE
+457 
-465 QTQDDQREDDTEQE
+465 
-479 ANPTQEKVLEIASA
+479 VLEVAVA
-493 LAQQSLHPL
+493 LAQKSLHPL
-502 SQAIARERES
+502 SQAIARERKS
-512 SIEFRDLKETPGA
+512 SIEFSDLQETPGA
-525 GILAEFKDG
+525 GVVAGFKDG

-549 DRLTEAASSAAAKG
+549 NRLDEAASSAAAKG
-563 FASVFVGWGS
+563 FASVFVGWSS
-573 VDAMVSIAE
+573 VSQSSSVEQI
-582 TSPVTHIS
+582 SP
-590 SAAQNPPVSSAV
+590 AAQNPTVSNAV
-602 GGEVGAEQIPSSA
+602 GGGVEVEQISPAA
-615 QLPQAKGLIICAD
+615 QLPPAKGLIICAD

-656 ASAHHVAEQVKPDR
+656 ASAHHVAEQVKPDS

-686 LQKTGSTVAMIGDG
+686 LQEAGSTVAMIGDG

-751 TILANLVWACIYNT
+751 TILANLVWACIYNA

-800 RRQIN
+800 RRRL

>member
-1 MLEEIEHRRSSASE
+1 
-15 VEFCYLMSSA
+15 
-25 KMSLK
+25 MSLTYDK
-30 QDEQV
+30 QPAV
-35 LDAGGA
+35 A
-41 SCHADAAL
+41 
-49 EQAPQSNSATS
+49 
-60 TPCHSA
+60 A
-66 PPSCHSATPS
+66 PPSCHASAPSSRAAPPS
-76 CHTPAASTRLDG
+76 CHTPSASTRRDG

-114 QEWLLSA
+114 QDWLLGT
-121 LSTIVVW
+121 LSTAVVW
-128 GVGWPILRDGWTST
+128 GVGWPILQDGWASIP
-142 LARSPNMNTLI
+142 ARSPNMNTLI
-153 SLGVLVAWIWSM
+153 SLGVLVAWGWSM
-165 SVTTTDTSGDIHFT
+165 WATTADSGGDIHFT

-202 QDAVASLAKLS
+202 QDAVASLAELS
-213 VTTARLEDGADIPIE
+213 VTTARLEDGTDIAIE
-228 DLAVGMRFVVR
+228 DLAAGMRFVVR
-239 PGERIAADGVV
+239 PGERIAADGMV

-284 TGLLTVEARRVGT
+284 TGLLTVEAQRVGA

-331 AVIAAAAIAF
+331 AVIAAAAAAF
-341 IGWMLAGE
+341 IGWMLAGA

-398 EAARHLDTAVI
+398 EASRRLDTAVV

-419 PSVREIVI
+419 PSVREIVV
-427 DDLTDGLLRGEN
+427 DDLTGGLLGE
-439 LLREGELARERD
+439 E
-451 PEQTRD
+451 
-457 TQQEGDTE
+457 
-465 QTQDDQREDDTEQE
+465 
-479 ANPTQEKVLEIASA
+479 VLEVASA

-502 SQAIARERES
+502 SQAIARERIS
-512 SIEFRDLKETPGA
+512 SLEFSGLKETPGA

-534 GKAALGSRSLFSEIP
+534 SKAALGARSLFSEIP
-549 DRLTEAASSAAAKG
+549 NRLAEAASSAAPKG
-563 FASVFVGWGS
+563 FASVFVGWSS
-573 VDAMVSIAE
+573 VAQ
-582 TSPVTHIS
+582 TSPVEQIA
-590 SAAQNPPVSSAV
+590 SAAQNPLVASVV
-602 GGEVGAEQIPSSA
+602 GGGVGVVVEQISSSVQTSPTA
-615 QLPQAKGLIICAD
+615 QLPPAKGLIICSD
-628 ELREDANQSVADMQ
+628 ELRDEANQSVADMQ

-656 ASAHHVAEQVKPDR
+656 ASAQHVAEQVKPDR

-686 LQKTGSTVAMIGDG
+686 LQTSGSTVAMIGDG

-730 VIGGDFRKSVKA
+730 IIGGDFRKSVKA
-742 IQIARKTSS
+742 IQIARKTSF
-751 TILANLVWACIYNT
+751 TILANLVWACIYNA

-771 AAGVMPPVAAAGAMS
+771 AASVMPPVAAAGAMS

-800 RRQIN
+800 KRRL

>member
-1 MLEEIEHRRSSASE
+1 MRSSASE
-15 VEFCYLMSSA
+15 VEFCYP
-25 KMSLK
+25 MSLTYDK
-30 QDEQV
+30 QPAV
-35 LDAGGA
+35 AA
-41 SCHADAAL
+41 PPSCHAS
-49 EQAPQSNSATS
+49 APASRA
-60 TPCHSA
+60 A
-66 PPSCHSATPS
+66 PPSCHS
-76 CHTPAASTRLDG
+76 PAASTRRDG

-114 QEWLLSA
+114 QDWLLGA
-121 LSTIVVW
+121 LSTAVVW
-128 GVGWPILRDGWTST
+128 GVGWPILQDGWASIP
-142 LARSPNMNTLI
+142 ARSPNMNTLI
-153 SLGVLVAWIWSM
+153 SLGVLVAWGWSM
-165 SVTTTDTSGDIHFT
+165 WATTSDSSGDIHFT

-202 QDAVASLAKLS
+202 QDAVASLAELS
-213 VTTARLEDGADIPIE
+213 VTAARLEDGTDIAIE

-284 TGLLTVEARRVGT
+284 TGLLTVEAQRVGA

-331 AVIAAAAIAF
+331 AVIAAAAAAF

-398 EAARHLDTAVI
+398 EASRRLDTAVV

-419 PSVREIVI
+419 PSVREIVV
-427 DDLTDGLLRGEN
+427 DDLTGGLLGGEN
-439 LLREGELARERD
+439 LPREGDPTQERD

-457 TQQEGDTE
+457 AQQEGDTE
-465 QTQDDQREDDTEQE
+465 QKQDGQQESDTEQE
-479 ANPTQEKVLEIASA
+479 ANPTQEKVLEFASA

-502 SQAIARERES
+502 SQAIAREHRS
-512 SIEFRDLKETPGA
+512 SIEFSYLKETPGA

-534 GKAALGSRSLFSEIP
+534 SKAALGSRSLFSEIP
-549 DRLTEAASSAAAKG
+549 NRLDEAASSAAAKG
-563 FASVFVGWGS
+563 FASVFVGWDNVAQIS
-573 VDAMVSIAE
+573 SAVQ
-582 TSPVTHIS
+582 TSPVEQIS
-590 SAAQNPPVSSAV
+590 SAAQNPLVSSAV
-602 GGEVGAEQIPSSA
+602 GGGVGVVVEQISSSVQTSPTA
-615 QLPQAKGLIICAD
+615 QLPPAKGLIICAD
-628 ELREDANQSVADMQ
+628 KLRDEANQSVADMQ

-656 ASAHHVAEQVKPDR
+656 ASAQHVAEQVKPDR

-686 LQKTGSTVAMIGDG
+686 LQEAGSAVAMIGDG

-730 VIGGDFRKSVKA
+730 IIGGDFRKSVKA

-751 TILANLVWACIYNT
+751 TILANLVWACIYNA

-800 RRQIN
+800 KQRH